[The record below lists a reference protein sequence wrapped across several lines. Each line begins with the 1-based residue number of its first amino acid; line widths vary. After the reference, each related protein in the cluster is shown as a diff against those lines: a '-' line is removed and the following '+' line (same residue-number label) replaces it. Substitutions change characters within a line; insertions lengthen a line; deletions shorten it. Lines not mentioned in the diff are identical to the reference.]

1 MPRAKLK
8 RFDENKSL
16 PNLLQ
21 EGKEGFDD
29 LKGTWNSAHF
39 KNDLPIT
46 IEMGCGKGEYTIGLA
61 REFKDRNFI
70 GVDIKGDRLWTGSK
84 QAIDENLH
92 QVAFLRTLIHNI
104 DGFFAPEEIDS
115 IWITFPDPRPKD
127 RDIKRRLTS
136 PRFLEMYKTMLN
148 PKGNVYFKTDNT
160 DLFEY
165 TLEVLNERKDILN
178 LHFTFDLY
186 ASEYV
191 DDHYG
196 IKTNFEQKYLDL
208 GTKIKYLKF
217 RFAK

>member
-8 RFDENKSL
+8 RFSENKAL

-21 EGKEGFDD
+21 EGKEGFND
-29 LKGTWNSAHF
+29 LKGNWGTHHF

-46 IEMGCGKGEYTIGLA
+46 VEMGCGKGEYTIGLA

-84 QAIDENLH
+84 QAIDEGLH

-104 DGFFAPEEIDS
+104 DGFFAPEEINA

-136 PRFLEMYKTMLN
+136 PRFLEMYKTMLK
-148 PKGNVYFKTDNT
+148 PDGHVFFKTDNT
-160 DLFEY
+160 ALFEY
-165 TLEVLNERKDILN
+165 TLEVLNERKDILD
-178 LHFTFDLY
+178 LHYTSDLY
-186 ASEYV
+186 ASDYV

-196 IKTNFEQKYLDL
+196 IKTNFEQKYLEL
-208 GTKIKYLKF
+208 GEKIKYLKF

>member
-8 RFDENKSL
+8 RFDENKLL

-21 EGKEGFDD
+21 EGKEGFND
-29 LKGTWNSAHF
+29 LKGNWNGLHF
-39 KNDLPIT
+39 KNELPIT
-46 IEMGCGKGEYTIGLA
+46 VEMGCGKGEYTIGLA
-61 REFKDRNFI
+61 RVFEDRNFI

-84 QAIDENLH
+84 QAIDEKLEN
-92 QVAFLRTLIHNI
+92 VAFLRTLIHNI
-104 DGFFAPEEIDS
+104 EGFFAPGEIDS
-115 IWITFPDPRPKD
+115 LWITFPDPRPKD

-136 PRFLEMYKTMLN
+136 PRFLDMYKNLLSDT
-148 PKGNVYFKTDNT
+148 GSVYFKTDNT

-165 TLEVLNERKDILN
+165 TIETLNERKDILD
-178 LHFTFDLY
+178 LKYTFDLY

-208 GTKIKYLKF
+208 GEKIKYLKF
-217 RFAK
+217 RFDK